1 MHKKILLFS
10 PIILAIA
17 GLAMIAWYLF
27 KPISIRVNDATQV
40 VRTSGLTV
48 DAIIRTAG
56 IKIYAGDEVSP
67 PLSSLFLGNQG
78 IRIRR
83 TSSIAVWID
92 GQRIAAYSSDIYP
105 ANILMNYEVNIFP
118 GDTLTVDGKNI
129 SGYEKF
135 IPGNYHTIQ
144 YRSAGFN
151 KEIEADST
159 LQMDTV
165 GINLARERQPLM
177 GLDYAIPNE
186 TAEYSQSGARI
197 VRVEDTIV
205 LEQKVLPIEYLTQS
219 DDEVELDLQVITR
232 QGENGLA
239 IDLTRIRRENGKE
252 LSRKTIDSTTIRPS
266 VDQILSFGTKA
277 VVKQLEVGGTT
288 IEYWRAVPMYATSY
302 SPCRSGIDG
311 CSYGTAGGSRAG
323 KGIVAVVSRW
333 FPSMRGQQVYIPGYG
348 FAVIGDTGGGIPGT
362 TWIDLGFDDDNYETW
377 HQWVTVYFLTPI
389 PTNILYILN

>member
-1 MHKKILLFS
+1 
-10 PIILAIA
+10 
-17 GLAMIAWYLF
+17 
-27 KPISIRVNDATQV
+27 
-40 VRTSGLTV
+40 
-48 DAIIRTAG
+48 
-56 IKIYAGDEVSP
+56 
-67 PLSSLFLGNQG
+67 
-78 IRIRR
+78 
-83 TSSIAVWID
+83 
-92 GQRIAAYSSDIYP
+92 
-105 ANILMNYEVNIFP
+105 
-118 GDTLTVDGKNI
+118 
-129 SGYEKF
+129 
-135 IPGNYHTIQ
+135 
-144 YRSAGFN
+144 
-151 KEIEADST
+151 
-159 LQMDTV
+159 MDTV

-186 TAEYSQSGARI
+186 VEEYSQSTARI

-205 LEQKVLPIEYLTQS
+205 LEQKVLPIEYLSQS

-252 LSRKTIDSTTIRPS
+252 LTRKTINSTTIRPS

-333 FPSMRGQQVYIPGYG
+333 FPYMRGQQVYIPGYG

>member
-1 MHKKILLFS
+1 
-10 PIILAIA
+10 
-17 GLAMIAWYLF
+17 
-27 KPISIRVNDATQV
+27 
-40 VRTSGLTV
+40 
-48 DAIIRTAG
+48 
-56 IKIYAGDEVSP
+56 
-67 PLSSLFLGNQG
+67 
-78 IRIRR
+78 
-83 TSSIAVWID
+83 
-92 GQRIAAYSSDIYP
+92 
-105 ANILMNYEVNIFP
+105 MNYEVNIFP
-118 GDTLTVDGKNI
+118 GDTLTVDGKII

-151 KEIEADST
+151 NEIEADST

-186 TAEYSQSGARI
+186 VEEYSQSTARI

-205 LEQKVLPIEYLTQS
+205 LEQKVLPIEYLSQS

-252 LSRKTIDSTTIRPS
+252 LTRKTINSTTIRPS

-333 FPSMRGQQVYIPGYG
+333 FPYMRGQQVYIPGYG